1 MIKLKKRSQLKK
13 GQNKTDLIQP
23 RLTSQIHNL
32 SHEIKINPYKV
43 NQNKSWNSIL
53 NVEGWNE
60 KNKKINYKKITWVW

>member
-23 RLTSQIHNL
+23 RLTSKTHNL

-53 NVEGWNE
+53 NVEGWNK
-60 KNKKINYKKITWVW
+60 KNKLKNNPS

>member
-23 RLTSQIHNL
+23 RLTSKTHNL

-43 NQNKSWNSIL
+43 NQNKS
-53 NVEGWNE
+53 
-60 KNKKINYKKITWVW
+60 

>member
-1 MIKLKKRSQLKK
+1 MIKLKKNQLKK

-43 NQNKSWNSIL
+43 NQNKS
-53 NVEGWNE
+53 
-60 KNKKINYKKITWVW
+60 